1 LRSYL
6 PRALKSS
13 MSCLQR
19 ALKSGLP
26 GELRSCLPRAEELL
40 PGELKS
46 DLPRALKSYLQ
57 RALGSGLPGELR
69 N

>member
-1 LRSYL
+1 
-6 PRALKSS
+6 
-13 MSCLQR
+13 
-19 ALKSGLP
+19 LKSGLP